1 MIRFLS
7 AGWPAVEGAT
17 NSVAR
22 IEVRWGQRGGVELL
36 GGGGGV
42 ERLFGGGWGGGSRG
56 APAAVL
62 GAGPPDAVALGV
74 SVRGPNGR
82 VGPLG
87 ATSQACYPFPALPH
101 RLPLR

>member
-42 ERLFGGGWGGGSRG
+42 ERLFGGGWGGG
-56 APAAVL
+56 V
-62 GAGPPDAVALGV
+62 
-74 SVRGPNGR
+74 
-82 VGPLG
+82 
-87 ATSQACYPFPALPH
+87 
-101 RLPLR
+101 